1 MNIPK
6 LGMILPIVGMLGCT
20 VTGEIS
26 TSPDPD
32 ARFVQD
38 LRDAD
43 YNLTESQRLGILPA
57 NDPGAQCVHAVLTQV
72 DVVNESFTPR
82 TSGVVSG
89 ASIVYIRAQQAKA
102 LAAAARISPDCE
114 ALVGRIVID
123 AARVTGRA
131 ARLVR

>member
-1 MNIPK
+1 MRY
-6 LGMILPIVGMLGCT
+6 LLVLPFLFGCAA
-20 VTGEIS
+20 TGEIS

-32 ARFVQD
+32 ARVLQD

-43 YNLTESQRLGILPA
+43 FNFSEAQRIGVLPA
-57 NDPGAQCVHAVLTQV
+57 NDPGALCVHAVLTQV
-72 DVVNESFTPR
+72 DVANESFVPR
-82 TSGVVSG
+82 TSGLVSG
-89 ASIVYIRAQQAKA
+89 ASLVYIRAQQAKA